1 MTRNVHVSRFNLCDA
16 ALKCCTTFEKKQQTI
31 FMPKTV
37 VNSKSLTNTRE
48 VSVWCVLFLRNE
60 NSLLT
65 LRNGRFV
72 LFLGNWKDRT
82 WTLRKIRKALLEK
95 LQLWKGLEKASIVA
109 CASALNSQ
117 KLSTKICIYLMDEPQ
132 IVASIEMIR
141 PIRTILLIS
150 NSESRQPLLWT
161 CYQIN

>member
-1 MTRNVHVSRFNLCDA
+1 MWRRPQMLYNSWKL
-16 ALKCCTTFEKKQQTI
+16 KQQTI

-65 LRNGRFV
+65 FRNGRFV

-82 WTLRKIRKALLEK
+82 WTLRKIREALLEK

-109 CASALNSQ
+109 RASALNSP
-117 KLSTKICIYLMDEPQ
+117 KLSTKIFIYLMDEPQ
-132 IVASIEMIR
+132 TVASIEMIR
-141 PIRTILLIS
+141 SIRTILLIS

-161 CYQIN
+161 CYRIN